1 MNNNTIH
8 KSPDYYI
15 GKVSAV
21 EKHPATVDEFYFWTQ
36 PDVILSPFD
45 IVVVERQDNS
55 KTFGVVEEIS
65 HITDSESFM
74 ASFISNDFGDIDC
87 PINTERIGM
96 NYIRAQVVGN
106 TENIYTPV
114 HNGDK
119 VSVGTAEE
127 ISEALGLIKKDST
140 KSVACGYLE
149 MYKELGNRKIEL
161 PVYVNSDFL
170 VGPEGAHLNISG
182 ISGLA
187 SKTSY
192 AMFLLNALQQK
203 SISAKSSRSTAF
215 IFLNVKGRDL
225 LTIDLPA
232 DEAELKPDD
241 VNMYNV
247 LGLQRKPFKQVRYFY
262 PCRGKDGVGSHVRPE
277 IYKKQLA
284 KGVAKRFAYTYE
296 DDRENIELLFANI
309 DDPQQTME
317 SIVNYIVSEQAPFDR
332 ASDWRDMMQKIDELC
347 KPGNTKN
354 KEISVMSWRKFKRII
369 RKAIENNDM
378 FLNEVDPGRNEIR
391 LEEEIKHIKRNDV
404 FVVDVAQQDEN
415 MQAFVFGTVME
426 AVQKL
431 KLGDFDDELGEEDKL
446 EVPDR
451 IVIFVDELNK
461 YASTDTPKSSPILR
475 RLLEIAER
483 GRSLGIVLFSA
494 EQFKSSIH
502 QRITG
507 NCAMHAYGRTNAIEV
522 ATKSYSFV
530 PQTYKNMM
538 TRLNPGQYIIQNP
551 VFRSLLKVR
560 FPRPLY
566 HQDKG
571 ETK

>member
-1 MNNNTIH
+1 MDNNI
-8 KSPDYYI
+8 KSADFYI

-36 PDVILSPFD
+36 PNVILSPFD

-65 HITDSESFM
+65 HITDAESFM

-96 NYIRAQVVGN
+96 NYVRAKVVGN
-106 TENIYTPV
+106 TKNIYTPV

-119 VSVGTAEE
+119 VAVGTADE
-127 ISEALGLIKKDST
+127 ISEALGLIKNDSP
-140 KSVACGYLE
+140 KSIACGYLE
-149 MYKELGNRKIEL
+149 MYKELGVRKIEL

-192 AMFLLNALQQK
+192 AMFLLNAIQQK
-203 SISAKSSRSTAF
+203 SISDKAARGTAF
-215 IFLNVKGRDL
+215 IFMNVKGRDL
-225 LTIDLPA
+225 LTIDQSA
-232 DEAELKPDD
+232 CENELTSDD
-241 VNMYNV
+241 INMYNV
-247 LGLQRKPFKQVRYFY
+247 LGLEMSPFKQVHYFY
-262 PCRGKDGVGSHVRPE
+262 PCKGRDGVGSHVRPGVLQ
-277 IYKKQLA
+277 KQMS
-284 KGVAKRFAYTYE
+284 KGKAKRFAYTYE
-296 DDRENIELLFANI
+296 DDRENIELLFSNI

-317 SIVNYIVSEQAPFDR
+317 SIVNYIVSEQAPFNNV
-332 ASDWRDMMQKIDELC
+332 SDWRDMMSKIDELC
-347 KPGNTKN
+347 RPGNNKN

-369 RKAIENNDM
+369 RKAIDNNDM
-378 FLNEVDPGRNEIR
+378 FLNEVDPSRNETR
-391 LEEEIKHIKRNDV
+391 LEDEIKRIKRNDV
-404 FVVDVAQQDEN
+404 YVVDIAQQDEN

-431 KLGDFDDELGEEDKL
+431 KLGDFDDDLTEEEKL
-446 EVPDR
+446 KVPDR

-483 GRSLGIVLFSA
+483 GRSIGIVLFSA

-502 QRITG
+502 PRITG
-507 NCAMHAYGRTNAIEV
+507 NCSMHAYGQTNAIEI

-538 TRLNPGQYIIQNP
+538 TRLSQGHYIIQNP
-551 VFRSLLKVR
+551 IFRSLLKVR

>member
-1 MNNNTIH
+1 MTNATQ
-8 KSPDYYI
+8 KSADFYI

-21 EKHPATVDEFYFWTQ
+21 EKHPSTVDEFYFWTQ
-36 PDVILSPFD
+36 TDVILSPFD

-87 PINTERIGM
+87 PINTERVGM

-106 TENIYTPV
+106 TANIYTPV
-114 HNGDK
+114 HNGDR

-127 ISEALGLIKKDST
+127 ISEALGLIKKGSA

-149 MYKELGNRKIEL
+149 MYKELGNRRVEL

-170 VGPEGAHLNISG
+170 IGPEGAHLNISG

-203 SISAKSSRSTAF
+203 SMTDKTARNTAF

-225 LTIDLPA
+225 LTIDHPA
-232 DEAELKPDD
+232 DANELRPDD
-241 VNMYNV
+241 INMYDV
-247 LGLQRKPFKQVRYFY
+247 LELERKPFKQVHYFY
-262 PCRGKDGVGSHVRPE
+262 PCKGKDGVGSHVRPDV
-277 IYKKQLA
+277 YKKQLA
-284 KGVAKRFAYTYE
+284 KGIAKRFAYTYE
-296 DDRENIELLFANI
+296 DDRENIELLFSNI
-309 DDPQQTME
+309 EDPQQTME
-317 SIVNYIVSEQAPFDR
+317 SIVNYIVSEQAPFDK
-332 ASDWRDMMQKIDELC
+332 ASDWKGMISKIDELC
-347 KPGNTKN
+347 QAGSKN

-378 FLNEVDPGRNEIR
+378 FLSEIDPARKETR

-404 FVVDVAQQDEN
+404 FVVDIAQQDEN

-431 KLGDFDDELGEEDKL
+431 KLGDFDDELGEDEKAQ
-446 EVPDR
+446 VPDR

-475 RLLEIAER
+475 RILEIAER
-483 GRSLGIVLFSA
+483 GRSLGIILFSA

-502 QRITG
+502 PRITG

-551 VFRSLLKVR
+551 VFRSLLKIR

>member
-1 MNNNTIH
+1 MNDTNQ
-8 KSPDYYI
+8 KSADFYI

-36 PDVILSPFD
+36 PNVILSPFD
-45 IVVVERQDNS
+45 IVVVERQDKS
-55 KTFGVVEEIS
+55 KTFGVVEEIA
-65 HITDSESFM
+65 HITDSDSFM

-87 PINTERIGM
+87 PMNTERVGM
-96 NYIRAQVVGN
+96 NYVRAQVVGN
-106 TENIYTPV
+106 TDNIYTPV

-127 ISEALGLIKKDST
+127 ISEALGLIKKDNV

-149 MYKELGNRKIEL
+149 MYKELGARKIEL
-161 PVYVNSDFL
+161 PIYVNSDFL

-203 SISAKSSRSTAF
+203 TMKEDKARSTAF

-225 LTIDLPA
+225 LTVDKPA
-232 DEAELKPDD
+232 DKSELKPEDE
-241 VNMYNV
+241 NMYNV
-247 LGLQRKPFKQVRYFY
+247 LGLERAPFKQVRYFY
-262 PCRGKDGVGSHVRPE
+262 PRKGKDGVSSHVRPE
-277 IYKKQLA
+277 VFERQISRKI
-284 KGVAKRFAYTYE
+284 AKRFAYTYV
-296 DDRENIELLFANI
+296 DDRESIELLFSNI

-317 SIVNYIVSEQAPFDR
+317 SIVNFIISEQAPFNDV
-332 ASDWRDMMQKIDELC
+332 SDWQVMISKIDEMC
-347 KPGNTKN
+347 KAGGKN

-378 FLNEVDPGRNEIR
+378 FPNEVNPALNETR
-391 LEEEIKHIKRNDV
+391 LEDEIKHIKRNDV
-404 FVVDVAQQDEN
+404 YVVDIAQQDEN

-431 KLGDFDDELGEEDKL
+431 KLGDFDEELNDK
-446 EVPDR
+446 EKREIPDR

-483 GRSLGIVLFSA
+483 GRSLGIILFSA

-502 QRITG
+502 SRITG

-551 VFRSLLKVR
+551 VFRSLLKIR

-571 ETK
+571 ETR